1 MISKIFSTE
10 LSKGHHGI
18 FQTRRWRS
26 GGSAPTPLS
35 AQIHYCGDDVWED
48 HDVHTLQY
56 FLPDLESFS
65 CFQGLQETEVYLIG
79 KLLGKDS
86 AKSATRANP
95 PIKLRKRENCRTSTH
110 YTSTA
115 RFNNS
120 LMSYND
126 TSGAWGWL
134 RSDGLALGRQ

>member
-1 MISKIFSTE
+1 MESFRQ
-10 LSKGHHGI
+10 GD
-18 FQTRRWRS
+18 
-26 GGSAPTPLS
+26 GGLEGVPPLS

-48 HDVHTLQY
+48 HDVHTLLY

-95 PIKLRKRENCRTSTH
+95 PIKLRKRENCRHQHITQVQQGLITH
-110 YTSTA
+110 S
-115 RFNNS
+115 
-120 LMSYND
+120 
-126 TSGAWGWL
+126 
-134 RSDGLALGRQ
+134 